1 VSTWNAVWE
10 RACERHGEQ
19 ALRDHFPT
27 VVDEGQLRATA
38 DDRFLSAMSMRVF
51 AAGFRWRVIQ
61 AKWPSTEEAFHH
73 FDVDTV
79 AGLDFE
85 DIEAL
90 AQDPRI
96 VRNRPKIIS
105 TVKNALF
112 VQQVSRENEGFGNW
126 LADWKPEQTLELWAA
141 LKAGGD
147 RLGGDSGA
155 WFLRLVGKDTFRF
168 SGDVCQALIDAG
180 VVTRK
185 PTGKRDQRKAAEAID
200 AWSKESG
207 LSLSAVSVVLA
218 KSTGAIYGA

>member
-1 VSTWNAVWE
+1 MSTWSAVWE

-27 VVDEGQLRATA
+27 VVDDGQLRATA

-73 FDVDTV
+73 FDVGHV
-79 AGLDFE
+79 AALDFE
-85 DIEAL
+85 DIEEL
-90 AQDPRI
+90 AQDTRI

-105 TVKNALF
+105 TVKNAQF
-112 VQQVSRENEGFGNW
+112 VQRISSENEGFGNW
-126 LADWKPEQTLELWAA
+126 LADWEPTQTLELWAA
-141 LKAGGD
+141 LKEGGD

-168 SGDVCQALIDAG
+168 SGDVSQALIDAG

-185 PTGKRDQRKAAEAID
+185 PTGKRDQRKAAEAIYG
-200 AWSKESG
+200 WSEESG
-207 LSLSAVSVVLA
+207 LSLGAVSVVLA
-218 KSTGAIYGA
+218 KSAGAIYSA